1 LPVACQRLSLKSQ
14 LPPMLLSTRLIL
26 FITLTCS
33 VTIVCAQQSIIFEDD
48 FNDNRNNWKLVSNS
62 QFAVTIKDSAL
73 HIQKYE
79 KNFISRG
86 CLWLSKEIPGFNT
99 STDFSI
105 TFYAKMLSSDDLF
118 SLIDFQW
125 GFRNDNGKNINGRD
139 SLYQANF
146 ILDGRVDLDYFDKKW
161 NYLYKTSLPDT
172 AVKLPTTS
180 RIVRRDNYP
189 LPYQKDQFNKFEIIQ
204 KGDNCIIKV
213 NDMEVLNKPIRR
225 IYGNSIGIQHCL
237 KSAWQM
243 DRIVIRQDNWY

>member
-1 LPVACQRLSLKSQ
+1 MRVLTHLFLRKLFV
-14 LPPMLLSTRLIL
+14 
-26 FITLTCS
+26 FITFNCLVS
-33 VTIVCAQQSIIFEDD
+33 IAYAQQSIIFEDD
-48 FNDNRNNWKLVSNS
+48 FNDNKNNWKLFSNS
-62 QFAVTIKDSAL
+62 QFAVNIEHSAL

-79 KNFISRG
+79 KNISSRG

-125 GFRNDNGKNINGRD
+125 GFRNDYGKNINGRD

-146 ILDGRVDLDYFDKKW
+146 ILDGRVDLNYFDKKW

-172 AVKLPTTS
+172 SIKLTTAS
-180 RIVRRDNYP
+180 RIVKKDNYP
-189 LPYQKDQFNKFEIIQ
+189 LPYLKDAFNKFEIIQ
-204 KGDNCIIKV
+204 KDDSCIIKV
-213 NDMEVLNKPIRR
+213 NDVELLHKPIRR

-243 DRIVIRQDNWY
+243 DRLIIRQDNWY